1 VKAPPYVSVVI
12 PALDEEGSLRSAI
25 ESVRADAEVIVV
37 DGGSRDATVSEAEAA
52 GARVLQSSAC
62 RGLQLD
68 VGARAAAGAWL
79 VFLHADTRLERGW
92 SSALRALEGDVVGGA
107 FRFAV
112 DSAKPGYRLIEA
124 MVALRCRSFGLAYGD
139 QAIFAR
145 RRAYSEV
152 GGFPAYPLMEDVA
165 FVRRLRRAGRLGF
178 PAPRAFTSGRRWQR
192 HGLVRTTLRNWTLMG
207 LYAAGWPPQRLAR
220 LY

>member
-1 VKAPPYVSVVI
+1 MPLVSVVI
-12 PALDEEGSLRSAI
+12 PALDEEASVRSAI
-25 ESVRADAEVIVV
+25 ESVRADAEVLVV

-52 GARVLQSSAC
+52 GARVLQAPAC

-68 VGARAAAGAWL
+68 VGARAAAGEWL
-79 VFLHADTRLERGW
+79 VFLHADTRLEAGW
-92 SSALRALEGDVVGGA
+92 RAALRALDGDVIGGA

-112 DSAKPGYRLIEA
+112 DSGKVGYRLIEA
-124 MVALRCRSFGLAYGD
+124 MVALRCRIFDLPYGD

-145 RRAYSEV
+145 RSVYGDV

-165 FVRRLRRAGRLGF
+165 FVSRLRRAGRLAF
-178 PAPRAFTSGRRWQR
+178 PSPRAFTSPRRWER
-192 HGLVRTTLRNWTLMG
+192 HGLVRTTLRNWTIAG
-207 LYAAGWPPQRLAR
+207 LYAAGCPPQRLAR